1 MIFDLSS
8 GNVNKWRFLTGKDV
22 LPKYFP
28 EKAATIKKFQ
38 YSPVGRE
45 LKKQTDIAN
54 SNMKDQSKFINLIKN
69 KVTKQ
74 QIKIIKKPT
83 L

>member
-1 MIFDLSS
+1 M
-8 GNVNKWRFLTGKDV
+8 TGKDV

-28 EKAATIKKFQ
+28 EEAAAVKKFQ

-54 SNMKDQSKFINLIKN
+54 NNMKD
-69 KVTKQ
+69 
-74 QIKIIKKPT
+74 
-83 L
+83 

>member
-1 MIFDLSS
+1 M
-8 GNVNKWRFLTGKDV
+8 NKWTFLTGKDV

-28 EKAATIKKFQ
+28 EKAATVKKFQ

-54 SNMKDQSKFINLIKN
+54 SNMKD
-69 KVTKQ
+69 
-74 QIKIIKKPT
+74 
-83 L
+83 